1 MRVEVI
7 TRSEDEVESCD
18 YRNAIEIKIDGKCVF
33 RASDGEPED
42 ATLNRDF
49 NDVYGIA
56 DLLKMAYDAGKAGNT
71 FELINTTS
79 DEI

>member
-7 TRSEDEVESCD
+7 TRSDEEVESCD
-18 YRNAIEIKIDGKCVF
+18 YRNAIEIKIDGKRVF

-49 NDVYGIA
+49 NDIYSIA